1 MTAAEAD
8 TRVGTEIERIE
19 RWRAEALER
28 AGYEPRAAAEL
39 AGRLDIDLHLA
50 SDLLAAGCSQELAL
64 QIFI

>member
-28 AGYEPRAAAEL
+28 AGYEPNVAAEL
-39 AGRLDIDLHLA
+39 AARLDIDLHLA

-64 QIFI
+64 QILI

>member
-39 AGRLDIDLHLA
+39 AARLDIDLHLA

-64 QIFI
+64 QILI

>member
-8 TRVGTEIERIE
+8 TKVGTEIERIE

-28 AGYEPRAAAEL
+28 AGYEPRVAAEL
-39 AGRLDIDLHLA
+39 AARLDIDLHLA

-64 QIFI
+64 QILI

>member
-8 TRVGTEIERIE
+8 TKVGTEIERIE

-28 AGYEPRAAAEL
+28 AGYEPRPAAEL
-39 AGRLDIDLHLA
+39 AARLDIDLHLA

-64 QIFI
+64 QILI

>member
-8 TRVGTEIERIE
+8 TKVGTEIERIE

-28 AGYEPRAAAEL
+28 AGYEPRAAAVL
-39 AGRLDIDLHLA
+39 AARLDIDLHLA

-64 QIFI
+64 QILI

>member
-8 TRVGTEIERIE
+8 TKVGTEIERIE

-28 AGYEPRAAAEL
+28 SGYEPRAAAEL
-39 AGRLDIDLHLA
+39 ASRLDIDLHLA

-64 QIFI
+64 QILI

>member
-1 MTAAEAD
+1 MTAAETD

-28 AGYEPRAAAEL
+28 AGYEPHAAAEL

-50 SDLLAAGCSQELAL
+50 SDLLAAGCSEELAL
-64 QIFI
+64 QILI

>member
-8 TRVGTEIERIE
+8 TKVGTEIERIE

-64 QIFI
+64 QILI